1 MYTRKIRMTRSVDF
15 NSSVH
20 TNELKLRYINEIMM
34 QLVMHSFFNA
44 HKRLLLWKN
53 IVKQKKINNKI
64 KSYITLFILIYCITI
79 YIGEDHNRR
88 VSVYPFYV
96 RILEFQGMIWECVKS
111 SLNLVHLPV
120 NVFFQTVRI
129 IVTNIAFNEIQAD

>member
-34 QLVMHSFFNA
+34 QLVIHSFFNA

-64 KSYITLFILIYCITI
+64 KSYITLFILIYCIII

-96 RILEFQGMIWECVKS
+96 RILEFQGMI
-111 SLNLVHLPV
+111 
-120 NVFFQTVRI
+120 
-129 IVTNIAFNEIQAD
+129 